1 MAKASKATLIAE
13 YNNMFETGLISA
25 EVRDQLI
32 EKLGSVKV
40 KTQRPAVDTSVYGE
54 PINGSN
60 PARAATFIKGLEY
73 VDMPE
78 SERPE
83 YCQFQVYY
91 RGKGD
96 DLPKLV
102 IDFYTTRRLSG
113 IIKLIDGKY
122 VLMQK
127 MMTFADIA
135 NLEPSERKHYVSE
148 KLYQL
153 CLRQRNYDAQ
163 LAGEAISGK
172 AEQFIS
178 DDDISKG
185 ITLSEPKTK
194 SEPAPEPEPV
204 KTTKV
209 RKAAK

>member
-127 MMTFADIA
+127 MMTFAG
-135 NLEPSERKHYVSE
+135 LTKHDVSE

-178 DDDISKG
+178 DDDVSKG

-194 SEPAPEPEPV
+194 SEPAPESEPV
-204 KTTKV
+204 KTAKV

>member
-78 SERPE
+78 SDRPE

-127 MMTFADIA
+127 MMTFAG
-135 NLEPSERKHYVSE
+135 LTKHDVSE

-178 DDDISKG
+178 ADDVSKG

-194 SEPAPEPEPV
+194 FEPEPEPEPV
-204 KTTKV
+204 KTAKV

>member
-60 PARAATFIKGLEY
+60 PARAATFIKGLDY

-127 MMTFADIA
+127 MMTFAG
-135 NLEPSERKHYVSE
+135 LTKHDVSE

-178 DDDISKG
+178 DDDVSKG

-194 SEPAPEPEPV
+194 YEPAPESEPV
-204 KTTKV
+204 KTAKV

>member
-127 MMTFADIA
+127 MMTFAG
-135 NLEPSERKHYVSE
+135 LTKHDVSE

-178 DDDISKG
+178 ADDVSKG

-194 SEPAPEPEPV
+194 SEPSPEPKPV
-204 KTTKV
+204 KTAKV

>member
-60 PARAATFIKGLEY
+60 PARAATFIKGLDY

-127 MMTFADIA
+127 MMTFAG
-135 NLEPSERKHYVSE
+135 LTKHDVSE

-178 DDDISKG
+178 ADDASKG

-194 SEPAPEPEPV
+194 SEPVPESEPV
-204 KTTKV
+204 KTAKV